1 MLAGQTCEQIQADK
15 ASPDMNGMLPRA
27 VCEDNRE
34 LWAKYIDGEI
44 QRREFLDSY
53 QQYWKSFR

>member
-1 MLAGQTCEQIQADK
+1 MNRYRRIR